1 MRMQRDARRAARS
14 AGNMAVRKFSNG
26 ILSRKKN
33 VSLVVMASTTIVIRH
48 SLSPRRSAATSSPK
62 FAKPALRA
70 IGSKR
75 LSTRYCLSADST
87 KPDRSPKQTIDL
99 GRDLPKRKT
108 RRAQSGK
115 RNRARHTPHP
125 AGFLILS
132 NHTAAGGGNLGGAA
146 GAVRAHPGQNER
158 QASGAPDL
166 RGRCKQWIDRRPA
179 KIDRRV

>member
-1 MRMQRDARRAARS
+1 
-14 AGNMAVRKFSNG
+14 MAVRKFSNG

-87 KPDRSPKQTIDL
+87 RPDRS
-99 GRDLPKRKT
+99 
-108 RRAQSGK
+108 
-115 RNRARHTPHP
+115 
-125 AGFLILS
+125 LS
-132 NHTAAGGGNLGGAA
+132 
-146 GAVRAHPGQNER
+146 
-158 QASGAPDL
+158 DL
-166 RGRCKQWIDRRPA
+166 RRKSYSSGVTRGLPQTND
-179 KIDRRV
+179 